1 MEFRAKRPGNEGV
14 EQSLM
19 NTERAAIPSTSFMWK
34 PAKFAGLDEAQWLI
48 ILLAVLLGTLA
59 KRSQLL
65 GLPAWFLD
73 WVLPFLLII
82 FGYNIR
88 QGIAGAVRRVHG
100 LP

>member
-1 MEFRAKRPGNEGV
+1 
-14 EQSLM
+14 
-19 NTERAAIPSTSFMWK
+19 MWK
-34 PAKFAGLDEAQWLI
+34 PAKFAGLDQVQWLI

-88 QGIAGAVRRVHG
+88 QRITRAIRRRRG
-100 LP
+100 LPENDTEE